1 MLLLSSSQRRSD
13 RENRGSIGRVKR
25 WWRSE
30 EGDVIRIDVEKQR
43 SRKRKSLIVVCSFS
57 RRDRDGEGE
66 EIIVIDCSVLI
77 V

>member
-1 MLLLSSSQRRSD
+1 MGFDDD

-43 SRKRKSLIVVCSFS
+43 SRKKKEF
-57 RRDRDGEGE
+57 
-66 EIIVIDCSVLI
+66 DCCL
-77 V
+77 